1 MKPLRSLLIDD
12 ELNARTRLRRLLQHE
27 ERISIVGEA
36 KDGLEAVAEIERL
49 QPDLIFLDIQMPGLD
64 GFEMLQALP
73 ASLPKPLV
81 IFVTGFHEHAMAAF
95 DANAV
100 AYLLKPIEVEQ
111 LREMVERAW
120 RLHHSFDH
128 TGPRST
134 AT

>member
-27 ERISIVGEA
+27 ERIFIVGEA

-64 GFEMLQALP
+64 GFAMLQALS

-100 AYLLKPIEVEQ
+100 AYLLKPIEVER
-111 LREMVERAW
+111 LRETVERAW
-120 RLHHSFDH
+120 RLRHSFDRID
-128 TGPRST
+128 PRST
-134 AT
+134 AA

>member
-12 ELNARTRLRRLLQHE
+12 ELNARARLRRLLQHE

-36 KDGLEAVAEIERL
+36 KDGLEAAAEIQRL

-64 GFEMLQALP
+64 GFAMLRALP

-81 IFVTGFHEHAMAAF
+81 IFVTGFHEHALAAF

-100 AYLLKPIEVEQ
+100 AYLLKPIEGER
-111 LREMVERAW
+111 LREIVERAW

-128 TGPRST
+128 TDPRST
-134 AT
+134 AA